1 MHHSS
6 KFGKDGTNDSLYMR
20 KSRKFFQGGGPHPPL
35 DPRML
40 YMAIKK
46 PYSEPLQAS
55 ETFDSD
61 LVSKPVESIS
71 IPPSMYHTLKFV
83 GR

>member
-6 KFGKDGTNDSLYMR
+6 KFGKDGTDDSLYM
-20 KSRKFFQGGGPHPPL
+20 
-35 DPRML
+35 
-40 YMAIKK
+40 ATKK

-71 IPPSMYHTLKFV
+71 IPPSMYHTLEFV